1 MANTRQPTMLWALFG
16 FNGRINREVYWLGNF
31 GAAFI
36 AFVLMMPSLDE
47 ATGTILM
54 APWSP
59 FIALPIAWVE
69 VALAVKRLHDR
80 GFSGMFAAAMF
91 IPFLNI
97 LAALVIGIIPGDRG
111 ANRFGPDTNT
121 RPPQ

>member
-1 MANTRQPTMLWALFG
+1 MANTRQPTVLWALFG
-16 FNGRINREVYWLGNF
+16 FDGRINREVYWLGNF

-47 ATGTILM
+47 ATGAILM

-59 FIALPIAWVE
+59 LIALPVAWVE

-97 LAALVIGIIPGDRG
+97 LAAIVIGIIPGDRG